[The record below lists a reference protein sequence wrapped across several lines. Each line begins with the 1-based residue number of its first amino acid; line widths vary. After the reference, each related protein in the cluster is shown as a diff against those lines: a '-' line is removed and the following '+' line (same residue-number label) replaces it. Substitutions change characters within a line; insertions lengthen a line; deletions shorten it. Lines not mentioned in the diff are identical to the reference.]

1 MCRKRRNSIEKIPT
15 NENGIAWDW
24 DLKYYSI
31 VQVRMPNKKGGKGYK
46 KGKGDVTQEEHIDI
60 MPGQYMARALRI
72 LGDRNVLCYCDDNV
86 VRICHICRKMKGRI
100 WVEVGDMVLVSLRD
114 FSADDPKSIKRGDIL
129 AKYPPDQLRLLKK
142 EGLVNQRLFM
152 KLEDGKGI
160 TTDSVGDDKTG
171 DMSLF
176 DKIEDEGFD
185 FESGSENGSEAG
197 SEAGSKSESE
207 EGPIIV
213 AKKDKL
219 KHRGRKLQDE
229 EDTTTIVEEKEIGL
243 DEL

>member
-1 MCRKRRNSIEKIPT
+1 
-15 NENGIAWDW
+15 
-24 DLKYYSI
+24 
-31 VQVRMPNKKGGKGYK
+31 
-46 KGKGDVTQEEHIDI
+46 
-60 MPGQYMARALRI
+60 
-72 LGDRNVLCYCDDNV
+72 
-86 VRICHICRKMKGRI
+86 
-100 WVEVGDMVLVSLRD
+100 
-114 FSADDPKSIKRGDIL
+114 
-129 AKYPPDQLRLLKK
+129 
-142 EGLVNQRLFM
+142 VNQRLFM

-243 DEL
+243 NEL